1 MVTPLPMSR
10 MGTRWLTGSRQEW
23 GLEET
28 RFLLQESGG
37 GLALASRETL
47 ERNKGRL
54 KLSKTGKEWLECRIR
69 CLLEKPDG
77 KPVTTPSS
85 GDQLLT

>member
-1 MVTPLPMSR
+1 MAYRFQAGVGPGR
-10 MGTRWLTGSRQEW
+10 DC
-23 GLEET
+23 
-28 RFLLQESGG
+28 FLLQESGG

-69 CLLEKPDG
+69 CLLEKPG
-77 KPVTTPSS
+77 ERGLFVQP
-85 GDQLLT
+85 G